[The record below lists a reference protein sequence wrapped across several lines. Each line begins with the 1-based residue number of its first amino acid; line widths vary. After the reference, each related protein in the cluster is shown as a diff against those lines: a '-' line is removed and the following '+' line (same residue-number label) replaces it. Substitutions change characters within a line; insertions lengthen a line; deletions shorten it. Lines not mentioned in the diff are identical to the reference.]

1 MNNFTMHIIKAAAM
15 TLVAAVCITVQAAGP
30 KRVVQVQKAKKQVVI
45 TDVNSD
51 VTPAPLKIRPNN
63 ASAAQRDILI
73 DEDFSK
79 VTGGSMETPDT
90 TKFLASSYYEPG
102 IFIDPSM
109 TKDGTWA
116 GESVYAA
123 GGALYLKTY
132 NPMIYAALMTP
143 LGDYSGEITLTFKV
157 KAIPCWIVYNEDPE
171 TGEEIWGLSRGSTI
185 GVQVC
190 RGGYTSSQ
198 LADTDLEDGSGYYT
212 TRLYENQ
219 GWTEIELHFNNY
231 SGDSDGYICFFTEG
245 AVLID
250 DVKVTS
256 APTFLAAPKVVG
268 VTDFQADRFTI
279 EWQPLRKAFEY
290 YVDLYKM
297 TYTSDTDG
305 AFSEDFENY
314 TAPQEGWGVTSSEI
328 SPDKGMDGSKAM
340 VMYDRDT
347 LTTPENGATYKT
359 MDFYMKFVTHYDDP
373 YMSMATVYVD
383 GLTESGWKTVAYIYA
398 SYFIDG
404 DIVRLSDEI
413 YGFANTY
420 KAIRIRPGDMEEGE
434 YILVDNIDI
443 ATNRPF
449 RLERVFGENSSDWGD
464 DSNDTYYDYTD
475 GTSYTFTGLDPETE
489 YYYSVRGH
497 YVFTFS
503 DKLIYHAFGVCSPEV
518 LPASNIDSHGSFTAN
533 WNLAP
538 KATGYTVEM
547 FGVTKVEE
555 DDADFILLEET
566 FDKINDEVTSATDW
580 RSPEILGNDDS
591 SRLDQYTALPGWTG
605 VGNTIAQGMLGCE
618 SSSYILTEIVTPEI
632 YVGNDDEIRV
642 YVKAYG
648 GLGDQLILRVDG
660 KSYFVPFEQSEEG
673 TGYINGLY
681 SLPVTS
687 EFAQIVMFTSN
698 YGAFML
704 DEIRFTQAVN
714 KGDVVI
720 TPIAAVDT
728 DSETTS
734 YMFTGLDGYGFDTYG
749 YYVTSHFELE
759 GKSTT
764 SQPSE
769 TVVVNLQTGDSHV
782 TTGMDSAK
790 ADAGVSEVARYSLDG
805 RKLSA
810 PQKGIDILRMSDGT
824 TRKVIVK

>member
-1 MNNFTMHIIKAAAM
+1 MNNFTMQIIKAAAL
-15 TLVAAVCITVQAAGP
+15 TLFAAVYMTVQAAGP

-45 TDVNSD
+45 ADANSD
-51 VTPAPLKIRPNN
+51 VTPSPLKVRPNK
-63 ASAAQRDILI
+63 ASATQRDILI
-73 DEDFSK
+73 DEDFSN

-157 KAIPCWIVYNEDPE
+157 KAMPCWIVYNEDPE

-190 RGGYTSSQ
+190 RGGYTSSK
-198 LADTDLEDGSGYYT
+198 LADTDLEDGYGYYT

-250 DVKVTS
+250 DIKVTS

-297 TYTSDTDG
+297 VYTSDTDG
-305 AFSEDFENY
+305 AFAEDFENY
-314 TAPQEGWGVTSSEI
+314 TAPQEGWAVTSSEI
-328 SPDKGMDGSKAM
+328 SPDKGMEGSKAI
-340 VMYDRDT
+340 VLHDRDT
-347 LTTPENGATYKT
+347 LTTPENGATYKA
-359 MDFYMKFVTHYDDP
+359 MDFYLKFVTHYDDP
-373 YMSMATVYVD
+373 YMSMGTVYVD

-404 DIVRLSDEI
+404 DIVKLSDEI
-413 YGFANTY
+413 YGFANAY
-420 KAIRIRPGDMEEGE
+420 KAIRIRPGDMEDGE
-434 YILVDNIDI
+434 YILVDNIGI
-443 ATNRPF
+443 TTNRPS

-475 GTSYTFTGLDPETE
+475 GTSYTFTGLDSETE

-503 DKLIYHAFGVCSPEV
+503 DKLIYHAFGVCTPEA
-518 LPASNIDSHGSFTAN
+518 LPASNIDSQGSFTAN
-533 WNLAP
+533 WDKAP

-547 FGVTKVEE
+547 FGLTEVEE
-555 DDADFILLEET
+555 DNPDFILLEET
-566 FDKINDEVTSATDW
+566 FDKIDDGVTSATDW
-580 RSPEILGNDDS
+580 RSPDKLGNNGDI
-591 SRLDQYTALPGWTG
+591 RLDQYTTLPGWTG

-618 SSSYILTEIVTPEI
+618 SSMYVLTEVVTPEI

-648 GLGDQLILRVDG
+648 DAGDQLILRVDG
-660 KSYFVPFEQSEEG
+660 TSYYVPFELANDG
-673 TGYINGLY
+673 TGYINGTY
-681 SLPVTS
+681 SLPVKS
-687 EFAQIVMFTSN
+687 ESTQVMMFTYN

-704 DEIRFTQAVN
+704 DEIRFTQSVK

-720 TPIAAVDT
+720 TAIETADT

-734 YMFTGLDGYGFDTYG
+734 YMFTNLDDYGFDTYG
-749 YYVTSHFELE
+749 YYVTSHFEFE

-764 SQPSE
+764 SEPSN
-769 TVVVNLQTGDSHV
+769 TVVVNIKTGDSHI
-782 TTGMDSAK
+782 TAGMENAK
-790 ADAGVSEVARYSLDG
+790 VDVGVKEVARYSLDG

-810 PQKGIDILRMSDGT
+810 PQKGINILRMSDGT

>member
-157 KAIPCWIVYNEDPE
+157 KAMPCWIVYNEDPE

-404 DIVRLSDEI
+404 DIVRL
-413 YGFANTY
+413 G
-420 KAIRIRPGDMEEGE
+420 
-434 YILVDNIDI
+434 
-443 ATNRPF
+443 
-449 RLERVFGENSSDWGD
+449 
-464 DSNDTYYDYTD
+464 
-475 GTSYTFTGLDPETE
+475 
-489 YYYSVRGH
+489 
-497 YVFTFS
+497 
-503 DKLIYHAFGVCSPEV
+503 
-518 LPASNIDSHGSFTAN
+518 
-533 WNLAP
+533 
-538 KATGYTVEM
+538 
-547 FGVTKVEE
+547 
-555 DDADFILLEET
+555 
-566 FDKINDEVTSATDW
+566 
-580 RSPEILGNDDS
+580 
-591 SRLDQYTALPGWTG
+591 
-605 VGNTIAQGMLGCE
+605 
-618 SSSYILTEIVTPEI
+618 
-632 YVGNDDEIRV
+632 
-642 YVKAYG
+642 
-648 GLGDQLILRVDG
+648 
-660 KSYFVPFEQSEEG
+660 
-673 TGYINGLY
+673 
-681 SLPVTS
+681 
-687 EFAQIVMFTSN
+687 
-698 YGAFML
+698 
-704 DEIRFTQAVN
+704 
-714 KGDVVI
+714 
-720 TPIAAVDT
+720 
-728 DSETTS
+728 
-734 YMFTGLDGYGFDTYG
+734 
-749 YYVTSHFELE
+749 
-759 GKSTT
+759 
-764 SQPSE
+764 
-769 TVVVNLQTGDSHV
+769 
-782 TTGMDSAK
+782 
-790 ADAGVSEVARYSLDG
+790 
-805 RKLSA
+805 
-810 PQKGIDILRMSDGT
+810 
-824 TRKVIVK
+824 

>member
-1 MNNFTMHIIKAAAM
+1 M
-15 TLVAAVCITVQAAGP
+15 
-30 KRVVQVQKAKKQVVI
+30 
-45 TDVNSD
+45 
-51 VTPAPLKIRPNN
+51 
-63 ASAAQRDILI
+63 
-73 DEDFSK
+73 
-79 VTGGSMETPDT
+79 
-90 TKFLASSYYEPG
+90 
-102 IFIDPSM
+102 
-109 TKDGTWA
+109 
-116 GESVYAA
+116 
-123 GGALYLKTY
+123 
-132 NPMIYAALMTP
+132 
-143 LGDYSGEITLTFKV
+143 
-157 KAIPCWIVYNEDPE
+157 
-171 TGEEIWGLSRGSTI
+171 
-185 GVQVC
+185 
-190 RGGYTSSQ
+190 
-198 LADTDLEDGSGYYT
+198 
-212 TRLYENQ
+212 
-219 GWTEIELHFNNY
+219 
-231 SGDSDGYICFFTEG
+231 
-245 AVLID
+245 
-250 DVKVTS
+250 TS

-373 YMSMATVYVD
+373 YMSMTTVYVD

-518 LPASNIDSHGSFTAN
+518 LPASNIDSNGSFTAN

-660 KSYFVPFEQSEEG
+660 KSYFVPFEQSEKG

-681 SLPVTS
+681 LLPVTS

-810 PQKGIDILRMSDGT
+810 PQKGINILRMSDGT

>member
-157 KAIPCWIVYNEDPE
+157 KAMPCWIVYNEDPE

-413 YGFANTY
+413 NGFANTY

-518 LPASNIDSHGSFTAN
+518 LPASNIDSNGSFTAN

-734 YMFTGLDGYGFDTYG
+734 YMFTGLDGYGFDTY
-749 YYVTSHFELE
+749 
-759 GKSTT
+759 
-764 SQPSE
+764 
-769 TVVVNLQTGDSHV
+769 
-782 TTGMDSAK
+782 
-790 ADAGVSEVARYSLDG
+790 
-805 RKLSA
+805 
-810 PQKGIDILRMSDGT
+810 
-824 TRKVIVK
+824 

>member
-157 KAIPCWIVYNEDPE
+157 KAMPCWIVYNEDPE

-503 DKLIYHAFGVCSPEV
+503 DKLIYHAFGVCSPE
-518 LPASNIDSHGSFTAN
+518 
-533 WNLAP
+533 
-538 KATGYTVEM
+538 
-547 FGVTKVEE
+547 
-555 DDADFILLEET
+555 
-566 FDKINDEVTSATDW
+566 
-580 RSPEILGNDDS
+580 ILGNDDS

-810 PQKGIDILRMSDGT
+810 PQKGINILRMSDGT

>member
-1 MNNFTMHIIKAAAM
+1 
-15 TLVAAVCITVQAAGP
+15 
-30 KRVVQVQKAKKQVVI
+30 
-45 TDVNSD
+45 
-51 VTPAPLKIRPNN
+51 
-63 ASAAQRDILI
+63 
-73 DEDFSK
+73 
-79 VTGGSMETPDT
+79 ME
-90 TKFLASSYYEPG
+90 
-102 IFIDPSM
+102 
-109 TKDGTWA
+109 
-116 GESVYAA
+116 
-123 GGALYLKTY
+123 
-132 NPMIYAALMTP
+132 
-143 LGDYSGEITLTFKV
+143 
-157 KAIPCWIVYNEDPE
+157 
-171 TGEEIWGLSRGSTI
+171 
-185 GVQVC
+185 
-190 RGGYTSSQ
+190 
-198 LADTDLEDGSGYYT
+198 
-212 TRLYENQ
+212 
-219 GWTEIELHFNNY
+219 
-231 SGDSDGYICFFTEG
+231 
-245 AVLID
+245 
-250 DVKVTS
+250 
-256 APTFLAAPKVVG
+256 
-268 VTDFQADRFTI
+268 
-279 EWQPLRKAFEY
+279 
-290 YVDLYKM
+290 
-297 TYTSDTDG
+297 
-305 AFSEDFENY
+305 
-314 TAPQEGWGVTSSEI
+314 
-328 SPDKGMDGSKAM
+328 GSKAM

-413 YGFANTY
+413 NGFANTY

-518 LPASNIDSHGSFTAN
+518 LPASNIDSNGSFTAN

-605 VGNTIAQGMLGCE
+605 VGNTIAKGMLGCE

-810 PQKGIDILRMSDGT
+810 PQKGINILRMSDGT

>member
-1 MNNFTMHIIKAAAM
+1 
-15 TLVAAVCITVQAAGP
+15 
-30 KRVVQVQKAKKQVVI
+30 
-45 TDVNSD
+45 
-51 VTPAPLKIRPNN
+51 
-63 ASAAQRDILI
+63 
-73 DEDFSK
+73 
-79 VTGGSMETPDT
+79 
-90 TKFLASSYYEPG
+90 
-102 IFIDPSM
+102 
-109 TKDGTWA
+109 
-116 GESVYAA
+116 
-123 GGALYLKTY
+123 
-132 NPMIYAALMTP
+132 
-143 LGDYSGEITLTFKV
+143 
-157 KAIPCWIVYNEDPE
+157 
-171 TGEEIWGLSRGSTI
+171 
-185 GVQVC
+185 
-190 RGGYTSSQ
+190 
-198 LADTDLEDGSGYYT
+198 
-212 TRLYENQ
+212 
-219 GWTEIELHFNNY
+219 
-231 SGDSDGYICFFTEG
+231 
-245 AVLID
+245 
-250 DVKVTS
+250 
-256 APTFLAAPKVVG
+256 
-268 VTDFQADRFTI
+268 
-279 EWQPLRKAFEY
+279 
-290 YVDLYKM
+290 
-297 TYTSDTDG
+297 
-305 AFSEDFENY
+305 
-314 TAPQEGWGVTSSEI
+314 
-328 SPDKGMDGSKAM
+328 
-340 VMYDRDT
+340 
-347 LTTPENGATYKT
+347 
-359 MDFYMKFVTHYDDP
+359 
-373 YMSMATVYVD
+373 
-383 GLTESGWKTVAYIYA
+383 
-398 SYFIDG
+398 
-404 DIVRLSDEI
+404 
-413 YGFANTY
+413 
-420 KAIRIRPGDMEEGE
+420 MEEGE

-464 DSNDTYYDYTD
+464 ESNDTYYDYTD

-518 LPASNIDSHGSFTAN
+518 LPASNIDSNGSFTAN

-810 PQKGIDILRMSDGT
+810 PQKGINILRMSDGT

>member
-157 KAIPCWIVYNEDPE
+157 KAMPCWIVYNEDPE

-464 DSNDTYYDYTD
+464 ESNDTYYDYTD

-503 DKLIYHAFGVCSPEV
+503 DKLIYHAFGVC
-518 LPASNIDSHGSFTAN
+518 
-533 WNLAP
+533 
-538 KATGYTVEM
+538 
-547 FGVTKVEE
+547 
-555 DDADFILLEET
+555 
-566 FDKINDEVTSATDW
+566 
-580 RSPEILGNDDS
+580 SPEILGNDDS

-720 TPIAAVDT
+720 MPIAAVDT

-810 PQKGIDILRMSDGT
+810 PQKGINILRMSDGT